1 MKVKNRVLY
10 LSTLFLLTLCIST
23 KVEAKKIYVQKDMVY
38 SLNQFSKKK
47 VKAVKY
53 DKKYINIKDGKVIPK
68 KKGKTSFV
76 LRTKSNKKK
85 ITINI
90 VKKVGFGVSTTI
102 YRDEGQRVN
111 LEFTAKE
118 GVSYSSSTKTVA
130 RVSKKGVVTLLKRGK
145 ATVKVKYLGKTYK
158 VRVVCRPSLIGKVF
172 RPNLSNVASVVIR
185 RMDDTNQY
193 TCTKQEMSNILDMIR
208 CKNWYS
214 YAENPVEKKMG
225 MSHQIGMYDFNGNKI
240 VVIEVNPK
248 IAWIRIPEDG
258 SYMTPLGYTLPE
270 FIKKI

>member
-1 MKVKNRVLY
+1 
-10 LSTLFLLTLCIST
+10 
-23 KVEAKKIYVQKDMVY
+23 MVY

-85 ITINI
+85 ITVNI

-102 YRDEGQRVN
+102 YRDVGKRVN
-111 LEFTAKE
+111 LEF
-118 GVSYSSSTKTVA
+118 
-130 RVSKKGVVTLLKRGK
+130 
-145 ATVKVKYLGKTYK
+145 
-158 VRVVCRPSLIGKVF
+158 
-172 RPNLSNVASVVIR
+172 
-185 RMDDTNQY
+185 

>member
-1 MKVKNRVLY
+1 M
-10 LSTLFLLTLCIST
+10 
-23 KVEAKKIYVQKDMVY
+23 
-38 SLNQFSKKK
+38 
-47 VKAVKY
+47 
-53 DKKYINIKDGKVIPK
+53 
-68 KKGKTSFV
+68 
-76 LRTKSNKKK
+76 
-85 ITINI
+85 
-90 VKKVGFGVSTTI
+90 
-102 YRDEGQRVN
+102 
-111 LEFTAKE
+111 
-118 GVSYSSSTKTVA
+118 SYSSSNKKVA

-248 IAWIRIPEDG
+248 MAWIRIPEDG

>member
-1 MKVKNRVLY
+1 MKNRVLY

-53 DKKYINIKDGKVIPK
+53 DKKYINIKDG
-68 KKGKTSFV
+68 
-76 LRTKSNKKK
+76 
-85 ITINI
+85 
-90 VKKVGFGVSTTI
+90 
-102 YRDEGQRVN
+102 
-111 LEFTAKE
+111 
-118 GVSYSSSTKTVA
+118 VSYSSSNKKVA

-145 ATVKVKYLGKTYK
+145 ATVKAKYLGKTYK

-214 YAENPVEKKMG
+214 YAETPVEKKMG
-225 MSHQIGMYDFNGNKI
+225 MSHQISMYDFNGNKI

>member
-85 ITINI
+85 L
-90 VKKVGFGVSTTI
+90 
-102 YRDEGQRVN
+102 R
-111 LEFTAKE
+111 
-118 GVSYSSSTKTVA
+118 
-130 RVSKKGVVTLLKRGK
+130 
-145 ATVKVKYLGKTYK
+145 
-158 VRVVCRPSLIGKVF
+158 
-172 RPNLSNVASVVIR
+172 
-185 RMDDTNQY
+185 
-193 TCTKQEMSNILDMIR
+193 
-208 CKNWYS
+208 
-214 YAENPVEKKMG
+214 
-225 MSHQIGMYDFNGNKI
+225 
-240 VVIEVNPK
+240 
-248 IAWIRIPEDG
+248 
-258 SYMTPLGYTLPE
+258 
-270 FIKKI
+270 

>member
-1 MKVKNRVLY
+1 
-10 LSTLFLLTLCIST
+10 
-23 KVEAKKIYVQKDMVY
+23 MVY

-85 ITINI
+85 ITVNI

-102 YRDEGQRVN
+102 YRDVGKRVN

-118 GVSYSSSTKTVA
+118 GVSYSSSNKKVA

-193 TCTKQEMSNILDMIR
+193 TCTKQEMSNILDIHM
-208 CKNWYS
+208 
-214 YAENPVEKKMG
+214 
-225 MSHQIGMYDFNGNKI
+225 QKI
-240 VVIEVNPK
+240 LLRKRWV
-248 IAWIRIPEDG
+248 
-258 SYMTPLGYTLPE
+258 
-270 FIKKI
+270 

>member
-85 ITINI
+85 ITVNI

-102 YRDEGQRVN
+102 YRDVGKRVN

-118 GVSYSSSTKTVA
+118 GVSYSSSNKKVA

-172 RPNLSNVASVVIR
+172 RLI
-185 RMDDTNQY
+185 
-193 TCTKQEMSNILDMIR
+193 I
-208 CKNWYS
+208 
-214 YAENPVEKKMG
+214 
-225 MSHQIGMYDFNGNKI
+225 
-240 VVIEVNPK
+240 
-248 IAWIRIPEDG
+248 
-258 SYMTPLGYTLPE
+258 
-270 FIKKI
+270 

>member
-1 MKVKNRVLY
+1 MKNRVLY
-10 LSTLFLLTLCIST
+10 LSMLFLLTFCIST
-23 KVEAKKIYVQKDMVY
+23 KVEAKKIYVQKDIAY
-38 SLNQFSKKK
+38 SLNQFSKGK
-47 VKAVKY
+47 VKVVKY
-53 DKKYINIKDGKVIPK
+53 DKKYIKIKNGKVIPK
-68 KKGKTSFV
+68 KKGKTALV

-85 ITINI
+85 ITVNI

-102 YRDEGQRVN
+102 YRDVGKRVN

-118 GVSYSSSTKTVA
+118 GVSYSSSNKKVA

-248 IAWIRIPEDG
+248 ADWIRVPNDG
-258 SYMTPLGYTLPE
+258 SYKTPLGYTLPE